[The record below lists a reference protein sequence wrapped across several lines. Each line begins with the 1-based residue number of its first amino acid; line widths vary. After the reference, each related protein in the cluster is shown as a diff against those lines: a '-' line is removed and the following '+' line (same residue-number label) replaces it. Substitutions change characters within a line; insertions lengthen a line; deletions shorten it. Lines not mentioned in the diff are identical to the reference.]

1 MTWTKAKMWAAAI
14 GGTCTA
20 IVVALGP
27 LQGALADGHIDTGE
41 AAGLIGVAVT
51 LVGTVYAVWRT
62 PNTLVKDQNAGQRP

>member
-1 MTWTKAKMWAAAI
+1 MNWTKAKMWAAAI
-14 GGTCTA
+14 GSTCTA

-62 PNTLVKDQNAGQRP
+62 PNKPAGGTSAGQQP